1 MERKDI
7 NILDYLFLLY
17 KGRKFIVL
25 NFFVLTVAAFI
36 AGLLMQ
42 KTYKAT
48 TVLMPPREV
57 KKGFGFAEQ
66 LASQVTT
73 LRLGTQGSPTDIYVG
88 ILKSTVVQ
96 VTLIDKFNLVKW
108 YGVSNRDLAQIKLKR
123 STDVSITKEGLI
135 KIEYEDKSPEQAAA
149 ICNMYVTVLD
159 SVNQSINQRAS
170 RERADFIEQML
181 NENDIAL
188 KQAELDLK
196 RFQFETK
203 AVSPY
208 QQQRVALSVSAEL
221 EMDIMQKE
229 NELKELR
236 AKSFTDDNPLVTELL
251 NKIQFREEQ
260 LSEMRFG
267 GPRSGRETLFVPLQ
281 EAPRLTIEYEKLSRR
296 VSALGMLEQL
306 LRNQY
311 EESRIEQVNTT
322 STVSILDRARPP
334 IRHTKPK
341 RGLIILV
348 AGAASIFFSIITII
362 SIEYFNHIT
371 QTNPENQKKIEY
383 LTRFLR
389 IER

>member
-1 MERKDI
+1 MERKNI

-17 KGRKFIVL
+17 KGRKFIAL
-25 NFFVLTVAAFI
+25 NFIVLTVAAII
-36 AGLLMQ
+36 ASLLMA
-42 KTYKAT
+42 KSYKAT
-48 TVLMPPREV
+48 TLLMPPREV

-73 LRLGTQGSPTDIYVG
+73 LRLGTQGSPTDVYMG

-108 YGVSNRDLAQIKLKR
+108 YGVPNRDIAQGQLKG
-123 STDVSITKEGLI
+123 STDISITKEGLI
-135 KIEYEDKSPEQAAA
+135 RIEYEDKSPEQAAA

-170 RERADFIEQML
+170 RERADFIEQMI
-181 NENDIAL
+181 NENDMAL

-208 QQQRVALSVSAEL
+208 QQQRVTLSVSAEL

-229 NELKELR
+229 TELKELR
-236 AKSFTDDNPLVTELL
+236 AKSFTDNNPLVQELL
-251 NKIQFREEQ
+251 KKIQFREEQ

-267 GPRSGRETLFVPLQ
+267 GPRSGRETFFVPLQ
-281 EAPRLTIEYEKLSRR
+281 EAPRLTIEYEKLARR

-334 IRHTKPK
+334 IRHSKPK
-341 RGLIILV
+341 RSLV
-348 AGAASIFFSIITII
+348 VLVVAAASIFFSVITIITIEYI
-362 SIEYFNHIT
+362 NSIT
-371 QTNPENQKKIEY
+371 MANPESSRKIEQ